1 MTSLT
6 VKIHNEQEEK
16 VLLAFLDSLNYEY
29 DEDLNE
35 NEDTTA
41 YLLSNDANKTHLEKS
56 LQEAKHGK
64 VSPIPLDD
72 LWK

>member
-16 VLLAFLDSLNYEY
+16 ALIAFLDSLHYEY
-29 DEDLNE
+29 EETDDM
-35 NEDTTA
+35 DTTE
-41 YLLSNDANKTHLEKS
+41 YLLSSVAMKNHLDES
-56 LQEAKHGK
+56 IQQAKEGK
-64 VSPIPLDD
+64 VSAIPLDD